1 MQELH
6 CRPLFQAIP
15 LNARVESF
23 CQQPSKTGLENED
36 LKNLLH
42 KKTHREHDSTSLW
55 PELTN
60 QDTQKNSTE
69 GNWNKDIY
77 SFYNSKILG
86 IIGVGLMGIMLTLS
100 MVKSFFPKDDD

>member
-15 LNARVESF
+15 LNERVESF
-23 CQQPSKTGLENED
+23 CKNQSRNELVSED
-36 LKNLLH
+36 IKNSLH

-55 PELTN
+55 PEFTN
-60 QDTQKNSTE
+60 QDTQKNSSE
-69 GNWNKDIY
+69 SNAHKDVF